1 MTLYI
6 LIGIPV
12 FFLVLLTV
20 TARVEKRMVW
30 PYGIPEPQPQFPDSS
45 GYAAQWIGD
54 AVRVGFSFF
63 GWSADLKGPR
73 YRVSYALLCSL
84 ERDCFVIIGVGTI
97 LSMTLRGTWIYTR
110 ATDGRVF
117 CTTDN
122 QSCVEI
128 DVARRWRSQLAPVRT
143 FTELLQRHKNL
154 LQDGGVTVQPFAAG
168 REAEEFKSLR
178 EERYQA
184 MSRQGL
190 IAFTDTSATHWRYTY
205 WGAFKLAALNYSIGL
220 LRGVTGGRL
229 PKCA

>member
-12 FFLVLLTV
+12 FLIAMLTV
-20 TARVEKRMVW
+20 TARIEKRMVW
-30 PYGIPEPQPQFPDSS
+30 PYGTPEPQPQFPDST
-45 GYAAQWIGD
+45 GYAAQWVGD
-54 AVRVGFSFF
+54 AARAGFSFF
-63 GWSADLKGPR
+63 GWSPDLKGPR
-73 YRVSYALLCSL
+73 YRVSYALLCSP

-97 LSMTLRGTWIYTR
+97 LSMTLRGTWIYTH

-117 CTTDN
+117 CSTDN

-143 FTELLQRHKNL
+143 FTELIQRHRKL
-154 LQDGGVTVQPFAAG
+154 LQDERVTVQPFAAG

-190 IAFTDTSATHWRYTY
+190 IAFTDTSATHWRYSY
-205 WGAFKLAALNYSIGL
+205 WGAFKLASLNYTIGL
-220 LRGVTGGRL
+220 LRGVTGGRI